1 MQTKREV
8 GVQSD
13 YTSVGHATSFADGPL
28 PILSLLLTTQHME
41 GVKRVSLSWNL
52 ACGAAPG
59 GEPPCVCREA

>member
-13 YTSVGHATSFADGPL
+13 YTSVGHTMSFADGPL
-28 PILSLLLTTQHME
+28 PMLSLLLTTQHME
-41 GVKRVSLSWNL
+41 GMKRVSLSWNL
-52 ACGAAPG
+52 DYGAVPG